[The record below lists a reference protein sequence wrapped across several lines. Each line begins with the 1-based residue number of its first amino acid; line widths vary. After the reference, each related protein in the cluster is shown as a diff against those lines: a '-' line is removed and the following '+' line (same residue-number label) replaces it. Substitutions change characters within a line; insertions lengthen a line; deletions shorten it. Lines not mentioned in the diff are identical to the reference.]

1 MKNALE
7 KPAFKDEDADLAP
20 KVFGFAA
27 IGVVAGTLALMGFSM
42 TIIIFLAL
50 IGYFVY
56 RAIAR
61 TEMGE
66 VRGIFEFYLAANEVL
81 RDDERRWYGFEIQE
95 VIGRG
100 ERILHMMPDP
110 PPLVHFALGALY
122 GQAGNYRASDEQL
135 SFLSESDKADEKKR
149 ATASP
154 ELRSYVRILR
164 KLEREPQEAPQT
176 MAAIRALERAR
187 RNRTAALLEETRK
200 KLKELA
206 AAAPVKELPT
216 PEQTAPQKK
225 IVEPIKPLLERLA
238 EIVEEHPTPPETIA
252 PPAMR
257 SNGNGKYS
265 PQPQNGNGA
274 ANSEKDDRKRRARQ
288 PKQNKEHRP
297 ISEVLR
303 DIYD

>member
-7 KPAFKDEDADLAP
+7 KPKFKDNDADFAP

-27 IGVVAGTLALMGFSM
+27 VGVVAGTLALMQFPM

-50 IGYFVY
+50 VGYFIY
-56 RAIAR
+56 RAISR

-66 VRGIFEFYLAANEVL
+66 LRGIFEFYLSANEIL

-95 VIGRG
+95 VINRG
-100 ERILHMMPDP
+100 ERILQTMPDP
-110 PPLVHFALGALY
+110 PPLVHFALGALH
-122 GQAGNYRASDEQL
+122 GQAGNYRQADEHL
-135 SFLSESDKADEKKR
+135 SFLAEGESADEKKR
-149 ATASP
+149 FSASS

-187 RNRTAALLEETRK
+187 RNRTNALLEEARK

-206 AAAPVKELPT
+206 AAAPAKQLPT
-216 PEQTAPQKK
+216 PEQTPPQQK
-225 IVEPIKPLLERLA
+225 VAEPLKPVLERLT
-238 EIVEEHPTPPETIA
+238 EIVDEQPAPPETIA

-257 SNGNGKYS
+257 GYGKLS
-265 PQPQNGNGA
+265 VPQNPNNLTA
-274 ANSEKDDRKRRARQ
+274 AEKEEKKRRASK
-288 PKQNKEHRP
+288 PKRDKEHRP